1 MDVIYNPYLAQFG
14 AMQPLMATRD
24 SSKDYLTSQFK
35 SLQKAYDN
43 N

>member
-1 MDVIYNPYLAQFG
+1 MDVIYALYLTQFR
-14 AMQPLMATRD
+14 AMESLMVTLD
-24 SSKDYLTSQFK
+24 STKDYLTSQFK